1 MNTGQMLLV
10 IGALALLS
18 TLTLAVNST
27 IINKYQ
33 MIYEAEATIDAISLG
48 QALLDEA
55 LAKAFDEK
63 TTGTSKVYNVS
74 NLTPIG
80 SLGADAG
87 EAIAG
92 FDSTF
97 LSVLRFDDFDD
108 FHNYNRIATT
118 PRMGRFVV
126 TSRVIYV
133 TSANPDLAAGS
144 QTYQKK
150 MVVTVSHPSLKVPV
164 PVSDVAIYRMYY

>member
-55 LAKAFDEK
+55 LAEEFDEK
-63 TTGTSKVYNVS
+63 TTGGNKVYVQS
-74 NLTPIG
+74 ALTPIG
-80 SLGADAG
+80 SLGPDAG
-87 EAIAG
+87 ESIVG
-92 FDSTF
+92 FDSTY

-108 FHNYNRIATT
+108 FHNYKRIATT
-118 PRMGRFVV
+118 PRMGRFTI
-126 TSRVIYV
+126 TSTVLYV
-133 TSANPDLAAGS
+133 TSANPDQPASS

-150 MVVTVSHPSLKVPV
+150 LIVTVSHPSLKVPV
-164 PVSDVAIYRMYY
+164 PVSDVAIYRRYY